1 MEKSNQLKYKLR
13 AAWESTEAFR
23 TKFSEVFEKIGY
35 VLLVI
40 WKWIYNL
47 RSIIL
52 AVPVVIGAIRLAI
65 MNMSRLPD
73 SVGIMLLSSG
83 AYQWMV
89 DKPIAVMGP
98 LAVTAAC
105 LFLMFISRRV
115 VYPWM
120 ISIFS
125 LTLPLLIY
133 ITNVFPA

>member
-125 LTLPLLIY
+125 LALPLLIY

>member
-1 MEKSNQLKYKLR
+1 MGKLSGLKNKLLSVW
-13 AAWESTEAFR
+13 ASTEPFR
-23 TKFSEVFEKIGY
+23 TKFVEVFDHIGY

-52 AVPVVIGAIRLAI
+52 AVPVVVVAIRLAI
-65 MNMSRLPD
+65 LNMSRLSD
-73 SVGIMLLSSG
+73 KVGILILSSG
-83 AYQWMV
+83 DYQWMV
-89 DKPIAVMGP
+89 DKGIAVMGP

-105 LFLMFISRRV
+105 LLLMFLSRRV
-115 VYPWM
+115 VYPWL

-125 LTLPLLIY
+125 LALPLLIY

>member
-65 MNMSRLPD
+65 MNMSRRPD

-125 LTLPLLIY
+125 LALPLLIY
-133 ITNVFPA
+133 ITKVFPA

>member
-1 MEKSNQLKYKLR
+1 MEKLNELKNKLLS
-13 AAWESTEAFR
+13 AWASTEPFR
-23 TKFSEVFEKIGY
+23 TKFMEVFDHIGY

-52 AVPVVIGAIRLAI
+52 AVPVVIVAIRLAI

-73 SVGIMLLSSG
+73 KVGILILSSG
-83 AYQWMV
+83 DYQWMV
-89 DKPIAVMGP
+89 DKGIAVMGP

-105 LFLMFISRRV
+105 LLLMFLSRRV
-115 VYPWM
+115 VYPWL

-125 LTLPLLIY
+125 LALPLLIY
-133 ITNVFPA
+133 ITNIFPA